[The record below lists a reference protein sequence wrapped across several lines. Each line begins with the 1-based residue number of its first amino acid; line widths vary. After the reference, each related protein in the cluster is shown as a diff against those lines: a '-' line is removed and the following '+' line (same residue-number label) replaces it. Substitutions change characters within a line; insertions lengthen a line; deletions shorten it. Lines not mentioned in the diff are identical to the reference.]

1 MQVHCATTLVAWTS
15 AKTIFKV
22 LFTDYPLLKRQTPNI
37 SNRHTPLFHKPESL
51 LLMRDYL
58 IKTLKSSVPVLVRAV
73 AATILF
79 AALPLQAA
87 QHGAQDTQKQGVS
100 TETASLMS
108 VALPIAGNTA
118 GDQFGPLKPMRLQ
131 RSESGSPT
139 LDKIENLPALP
150 VNLSEVIPV
159 LSDRPVVAMLA
170 AVLFMIV
177 IIMMMYGVRHFI
189 FTLSRLFGKQRHPYI
204 DIDTA
209 DWPMITVFIAAHNE
223 EKVVA
228 GCIEALLDSNYPSHR
243 IKIVPVND
251 RSTDRTR
258 AIIDDYV
265 ARYPGRITPFHRLH
279 GKGGKSAAL
288 KDALSYVVGDIV
300 IIFDADY
307 VPGRGLLK
315 QLVAPFFDPEV
326 GAVMGRVVPMNTG
339 SNLLTRMLD
348 LERSGGYQVDQQ
360 ARMNLRLVP
369 QYGGT
374 VGGVRCSAVDAVGGW
389 HDDVLAEDTDITYR
403 LMLNGW
409 KTVYSNRAECYEE
422 VPEDWAVR
430 IKQVMRW
437 SKGHNQVMAR
447 YWYQFLMSPF
457 LSVRERLDGMLLLL
471 VFIMPLLLLSG
482 WLIVVALYFF
492 NAGSLL
498 NRLIPAFALMAFST
512 MGNFAA
518 FFEIAIA
525 VLLDGNRKRLCL
537 LPFNLLCFFISLLSI
552 SRATFSLFIDWI
564 FKREMVWDK
573 TVRYRQPPS
582 P

>member
-1 MQVHCATTLVAWTS
+1 
-15 AKTIFKV
+15 
-22 LFTDYPLLKRQTPNI
+22 
-37 SNRHTPLFHKPESL
+37 
-51 LLMRDYL
+51 MRDYL